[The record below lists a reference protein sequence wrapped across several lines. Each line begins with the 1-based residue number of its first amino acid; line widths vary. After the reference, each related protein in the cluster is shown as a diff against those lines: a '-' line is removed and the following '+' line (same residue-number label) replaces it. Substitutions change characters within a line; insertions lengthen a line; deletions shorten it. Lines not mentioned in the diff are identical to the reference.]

1 MTIDFQTMWIYNVNI
16 DSEPCTY
23 FANVALNQ
31 YSHPQERILH
41 MLKKMKRALALGAV
55 AAIALLFMVT
65 LILAFIDTEKAREL
79 LMASIVATI
88 VIPTLIYV
96 YLWLFQL
103 FTKKKEDEK

>member
-1 MTIDFQTMWIYNVNI
+1 
-16 DSEPCTY
+16 
-23 FANVALNQ
+23 
-31 YSHPQERILH
+31 

-88 VIPTLIYV
+88 VIPTLTYA
-96 YLWLFQL
+96 YLWLVQR
-103 FTKKKEDEK
+103 FTQKKEDEIYLRSHSSAFCIHYIIIFCAKGMNS

>member
-1 MTIDFQTMWIYNVNI
+1 MNI

-23 FANVALNQ
+23 FANVTLNQ
-31 YSHPQERILH
+31 YSHPKERILH

-103 FTKKKEDEK
+103 FTKKKDDEK

>member
-1 MTIDFQTMWIYNVNI
+1 
-16 DSEPCTY
+16 
-23 FANVALNQ
+23 
-31 YSHPQERILH
+31 

-96 YLWLFQL
+96 
-103 FTKKKEDEK
+103 

>member
-1 MTIDFQTMWIYNVNI
+1 MHLFCECG
-16 DSEPCTY
+16 SESI
-23 FANVALNQ
+23 FA
-31 YSHPQERILH
+31 PQERILH

-103 FTKKKEDEK
+103 FTKKKDDEK

>member
-1 MTIDFQTMWIYNVNI
+1 MIQ
-16 DSEPCTY
+16 
-23 FANVALNQ
+23 
-31 YSHPQERILH
+31 SHAPVLLMQLCITATEERILH